1 MIQLIDLTKTY
12 ITGEHA
18 VHALRNVNLHI
29 DDGEFVAIIGA
40 SGSGKS
46 TLMNILGCLDQPT
59 SGIYMLDGVRV
70 SELEDD
76 ELALV
81 RNQAIG
87 FVFQSYNLLPRIT
100 AIRQVELPLVYRGI
114 RDRMPLA
121 YEALKIVGLEERMM
135 HKPTELSGGEQQRV
149 AIARA
154 IITSPAL
161 ILADEPTGNLDSRTS
176 LEIIGL
182 FQALNRE
189 RGITVIYV
197 THEAE
202 IAAHA
207 SRIIQVRDGR
217 IISDVLNDNPHS
229 AAEELKALHG
239 SSLQPQLA
247 GVAAGAEPDDDA
259 SWAPPG
265 SHEER
270 TDE

>member
-1 MIQLIDLTKTY
+1 MIQLIDITKTY
-12 ITGEHA
+12 QTGEHA
-18 VHALRNVNLHI
+18 VHALRNVSLHV

-87 FVFQSYNLLPRIT
+87 FVFQSYNLLPRIA
-100 AIRQVELPLVYRGI
+100 AIRQVELPLVYRGMK
-114 RDRMPLA
+114 DRLAVA
-121 YEALKIVGLEERMM
+121 YEALKIVGLEDRAL

-161 ILADEPTGNLDSRTS
+161 ILADEPTGNLDTRTS
-176 LEIIGL
+176 VEIMAL
-182 FQALNRE
+182 FQELNRS
-189 RGITVIYV
+189 GITIVLV
-197 THEAE
+197 THEDD
-202 IAAHA
+202 IAQFA
-207 SRIIQVRDGR
+207 SRIVAFRDGR
-217 IISDVLNDNPHS
+217 LRSDTPVAVPADAEAVLPTL
-229 AAEELKALHG
+229 AEE
-239 SSLQPQLA
+239 
-247 GVAAGAEPDDDA
+247 VAA
-259 SWAPPG
+259 
-265 SHEER
+265 
-270 TDE
+270 

>member
-1 MIQLIDLTKTY
+1 MIQLIDITKTY
-12 ITGEHA
+12 QTGEHA
-18 VHALRNVNLHI
+18 VHALRNVSLHV

-87 FVFQSYNLLPRIT
+87 FVFQSYNLLPRIP
-100 AIRQVELPLVYRGI
+100 AIRQVELPLVYRGMK
-114 RDRMPLA
+114 DRLAVA
-121 YEALKIVGLEERMM
+121 YEALKIVGLEDRAL

-189 RGITVIYV
+189 RDITVIYV

-202 IAAHA
+202 IAGHA
-207 SRIIQVRDGR
+207 NRIIQVRDGR
-217 IISDVLNDNPHS
+217 IISDIVNENPLS
-229 AAEELKALHG
+229 AEDELKSLRGG
-239 SSLQPQLA
+239 SVQPQLA
-247 GVAAGAEPDDDA
+247 GVATGHVSEDEAA
-259 SWAPPG
+259 WAPPPG
-265 SHEER
+265 GDGDTE
-270 TDE
+270 

>member
-1 MIQLIDLTKTY
+1 MIQLVELTKTY
-12 ITGEHA
+12 QTGDHS
-18 VHALRNVNLHI
+18 VHALRSVNLSI

-59 SGIYMLDGVRV
+59 SGTYLLDGVRV
-70 SELEDD
+70 SDLEDD

-87 FVFQSYNLLPRIT
+87 FVFQSYNLLPRIP

-114 RDRMPLA
+114 KDRLPLA
-121 YEALKIVGLEERMM
+121 FEALKIVGLEERVM

-154 IITSPAL
+154 IITSPSL

-197 THEAE
+197 THEPE

-207 SRIIQVRDGR
+207 SRLIQVRDGR
-217 IISDVLNDNPHS
+217 IISDVENERPLW
-229 AAEELKALHG
+229 AEDELKSLRG
-239 SSLQPQLA
+239 SSVQPQLA
-247 GVAAGAEPDDDA
+247 GVAAATPEGDET
-259 SWAPPG
+259 WAPSG
-265 SHEER
+265 RGTE
-270 TDE
+270 DV